1 MSLPMNLSRTVNPI
15 ALGRLSQTPA
25 KIAREK
31 MARKVASGIMAR
43 AKVAREKVA
52 SKDV

>member
-1 MSLPMNLSRTVNPI
+1 MNLSRTVNPI

-31 MARKVASGIMAR
+31 MARGKMAR
-43 AKVAREKVA
+43 GKSSEGK
-52 SKDV
+52 SS